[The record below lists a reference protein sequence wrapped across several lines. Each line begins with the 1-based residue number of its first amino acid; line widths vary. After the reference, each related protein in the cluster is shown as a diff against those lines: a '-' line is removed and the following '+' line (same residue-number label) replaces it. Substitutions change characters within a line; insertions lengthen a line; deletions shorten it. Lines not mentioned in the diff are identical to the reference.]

1 MRRTTLVNQRRSA
14 RRADKVDEMSR
25 GTCETASMHLLS
37 TSGAHLFEL
46 ERSLRPLMKLPC
58 SPSRTIQAFSRLAG
72 KWWLHL
78 PNDQRQR
85 RQCFGAMRV
94 IGALLAVVASIS
106 RSCSCTSEARSSD
119 APVWGCSWRRAAQ
132 LAAARMRTVR
142 TVSAWLEALSLRTP
156 RHRHAAIEC
165 A

>member
-25 GTCETASMHLLS
+25 GTCEPASMHLLF

-85 RQCFGAMRV
+85 R
-94 IGALLAVVASIS
+94 
-106 RSCSCTSEARSSD
+106 
-119 APVWGCSWRRAAQ
+119 
-132 LAAARMRTVR
+132 
-142 TVSAWLEALSLRTP
+142 
-156 RHRHAAIEC
+156 
-165 A
+165 